1 MNRHEVDTASS
12 VTHLSQVRRCV
23 VLDVLRRVPRT
34 AMNHGVERPLV
45 KSHIDRGILHALHVT
60 HVHAA
65 PRDAVLGVLVLHEVD
80 DDRGEVDTELA
91 LVAAGGEFD
100 GDRLE
105 RRDERVSGRR

>member
-12 VTHLSQVRRCV
+12 VTHLSQVRRRV
-23 VLDVLRRVPRT
+23 VPDVLRRVPRT

-45 KSHIDRGILHALHVT
+45 KSHIDRGIVYALHVT

-100 GDRLE
+100 GDSLE